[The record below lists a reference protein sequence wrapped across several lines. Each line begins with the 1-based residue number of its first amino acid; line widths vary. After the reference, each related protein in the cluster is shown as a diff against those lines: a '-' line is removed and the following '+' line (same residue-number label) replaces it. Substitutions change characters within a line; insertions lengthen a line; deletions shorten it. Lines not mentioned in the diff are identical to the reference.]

1 MKVAI
6 IGGSGRMGRWFA
18 NFLSKEGKEI
28 VITGRNERKL
38 LEAKQE
44 LGVEV
49 ATNTEAVQSVDV
61 ILISVPID
69 NFEPVVQEIRPYIRP
84 EQVVIEITSTKVV
97 PSEIMHRHI
106 KAGLT
111 LGVHPMF
118 GPGASSLARQNFVL
132 TPTNEAETTLAQKV
146 KDYLEAREARV
157 TLMAPQ
163 EHDEMMAVILGL
175 SHFIG
180 IVSADTLLSLGSL
193 KQMETIGGTT
203 YKLLL
208 NLVGSV
214 LSEDPDFY
222 ASLQMNL
229 PNMAKIEAL
238 FYANSKTWAELVK
251 NKDQRQFARKLNI
264 LKDKLGKD
272 NLDFEK
278 AYQNMYKIL
287 EVL

>member
-6 IGGSGRMGRWFA
+6 IGGSGGMGRWCA
-18 NFLSKEGKEI
+18 SFLSKEGKEV
-28 VITGRNERKL
+28 VITGRNEEKL
-38 LEAKQE
+38 LKTKQE
-44 LGVEV
+44 LGVDV
-49 ATNTEAVQSVDV
+49 ATNADAVKSADV
-61 ILISVPID
+61 ILISVPMD
-69 NFEPVVQEIRPYIRP
+69 NFEPVVQEIQPYIRP
-84 EQVVIEITSTKVV
+84 EQVVIEIASIKVI

-118 GPGASSLARQNFVL
+118 GPGAKSVAYQNFIL
-132 TPTNEAETTLAQKV
+132 TPTNEEEAALAQKARE
-146 KDYLEAREARV
+146 YLEQREARV
-157 TLMAPQ
+157 TLLTPQ

-193 KQMETIGGTT
+193 KQMEALGGTT
-203 YKLLL
+203 YRLLL
-208 NLVGSV
+208 TLVGSV

-238 FYANSKTWAELVK
+238 FERNSKTWAELVK
-251 NKDQRQFARKLNI
+251 NNDRRQFVHRLNI

-272 NLDFEK
+272 KPDFEK

>member
-1 MKVAI
+1 VRVAI
-6 IGGSGRMGRWFA
+6 IGGSGGMGRWCA
-18 NFLSKEGKEI
+18 SFLSKDGKEV

-44 LGVEV
+44 LGVGV
-49 ATNTEAVQSVDV
+49 ATNAEAVQSADV
-61 ILISVPID
+61 ILISVPMD
-69 NFEPVVQEIRPYIRP
+69 NLEPVVQEIQPYIRP
-84 EQVVIEITSTKVV
+84 KQVVIEITSTKVV

-118 GPGASSLARQNFVL
+118 GPGASSVARRNFVL

-157 TLMAPQ
+157 TLMTPQ

-175 SHFIG
+175 SHFIA
-180 IVSADTLLSLGSL
+180 IVSADTLLSLGKV
-193 KQMETIGGTT
+193 KQRDAISGTT

-208 NLVGSV
+208 TLVESV
-214 LSEDPDFY
+214 ISEDPEFY
-222 ASLQMNL
+222 ASLQMSL
-229 PNMAKIEAL
+229 PNMTKIEEL
-238 FYANSKTWAELVK
+238 FQESSKTWAELVK
-251 NKDQRQFARKLNI
+251 NKDQRQFI
-264 LKDKLGKD
+264 LRMNSLRDKLKKENPDLG
-272 NLDFEK
+272 K

-287 EVL
+287 EGL